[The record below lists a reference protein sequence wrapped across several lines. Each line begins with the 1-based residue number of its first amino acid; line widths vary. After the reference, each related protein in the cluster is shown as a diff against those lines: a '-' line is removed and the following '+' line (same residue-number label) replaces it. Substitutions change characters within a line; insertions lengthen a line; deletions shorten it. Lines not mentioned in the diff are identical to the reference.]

1 MENYELY
8 HHGIKGM
15 RWGIRRTKAQLG
27 YKVSS
32 SRKKIRSINDDANE
46 RIKQIRARG
55 REESKISKAK
65 ERAAARIAKAEAKYL
80 PKKNTVEANR
90 QKTLREMS
98 DDEIREKINRIKLE
112 NELKLLSPQE
122 ISKGQKFVNS
132 LAKDVIGPAAR
143 DAGKR
148 LLTDFLNKKGAELLG
163 LSKKDV
169 EDATDSLK
177 KDVENLELKKK
188 QRELNK
194 YFDREKEKEAESA
207 RKEKEAEE
215 SKRQSEKDSKADKKQ
230 AKENAKEEKQ
240 VKESERNSSKS
251 DNVEYVND
259 SDVTVEGNPSSRS
272 KTRQNKPSNHN
283 DDVIDVEG
291 WEVSV
296 DNVSRSSST
305 ARGRNY
311 VDSMLP
317 YYETLTLPYK
327 DGR

>member
-80 PKKNTVEANR
+80 PKN
-90 QKTLREMS
+90 
-98 DDEIREKINRIKLE
+98 EIREKINRIKHE

-169 EDATDSLK
+169 EDVTDSLK

-194 YFDREKEKEAESA
+194 YFDREKEKEAESV

-215 SKRQSEKDSKADKKQ
+215 AKRQSEKDSKAAKKQ

-272 KTRQNKPSNHN
+272 KTRQNKPPNHN

-311 VDSMLP
+311 VDSMFP
-317 YYETLTLPYK
+317 YYETLALPYK